1 VVEAVA
7 KVVPQV
13 IDPSVAEAVDTLEG
27 GQDVW

>member
-1 VVEAVA
+1 VA
-7 KVVPQV
+7 KVVLQV